1 MNGGIKMSNVYKYL
15 SGEELVALAEG
26 NDRMK
31 YIIREEYEKNDLAVV
46 IYNGMS
52 YYFENT
58 PSKIV
63 RKYIGERLR
72 EKGYKN

>member
-1 MNGGIKMSNVYKYL
+1 MSNVYKYL

>member
-1 MNGGIKMSNVYKYL
+1 MSNEYEYL

-26 NDRMK
+26 NDRMQ
-31 YIIREEYEKNDLAVV
+31 YIIRKEYEKNDLAVV
-46 IYNGMS
+46 IYKGTS

-63 RKYIGERLR
+63 RKYIGEKLR